1 MPAALHQSADIRPSN
16 LLVLNGNAF
25 FVDAYVSG
33 VLHVPDLSMEGAMPS
48 QLALVQG
55 YWGDTQ
61 GAVQTGLT
69 DLLSKIRIWG
79 IRESTGYA
87 NHKGCPTWF
96 VLGQRLFYT
105 KEDFYGFQDDLCYN
119 GDAKCRGRA
128 PGFRLPTGKDDFN
141 MALSAA
147 APWVNFYGNTPKS
160 IDYPRKTMY
169 QLLSDTARRYP
180 QNIAYVFMGK
190 ETDYTTFLRRVDLA
204 AKAFVA
210 MGIHRGD
217 RVTICM
223 PNSPQGLDCFY
234 ALNRI
239 GAIPNMIH
247 PLSAPHEIA
256 FYLNASHSKAIV
268 TLDQFY
274 YKVEQILPDLHDTCR
289 IIIAKIRDELPGV
302 KKALFPL
309 TKTARSVQKLPKTG
323 YILWNDFLNVGRRSK
338 KELPPD
344 EGKYDDCGA
353 ILYSGGTTGTT
364 KGIML
369 SNLNFNALGLQTIAA
384 SGYTSVAGMKM
395 LSIMPIF
402 HGFGLGIGIHTALI
416 GGATCILVPQFSV
429 KLYAEILKKQK
440 PNLIPGVP
448 TLFEALLRADSLDGV
463 DLSFLK
469 GIFSGGD
476 SLSPELKKKVD
487 QFLKEH
493 NCSEQIREGY
503 GTTECVTASCLT
515 PKDYAR
521 SGSIGVPFPDTYY
534 KIVKPGTTEE
544 LPANTDG
551 EICISGPTVMLGY
564 MDNPEETAQT
574 LRRHLEGRIWLHTG
588 DLGRMDQDGFVYFRQ
603 RIKRMIITSGYNV
616 YPSQLEN
623 IIDGHDKVL
632 LSCVIGVKDPY
643 RVQRVKAYV
652 VPMPGIEPTEE
663 LKEEILAYCEKRIAK
678 YAMPR
683 EIEFRTEL
691 PKTLVGKVAYRV
703 LEEEANSQMHPEGK

>member
-1 MPAALHQSADIRPSN
+1 
-16 LLVLNGNAF
+16 
-25 FVDAYVSG
+25 
-33 VLHVPDLSMEGAMPS
+33 
-48 QLALVQG
+48 
-55 YWGDTQ
+55 
-61 GAVQTGLT
+61 
-69 DLLSKIRIWG
+69 
-79 IRESTGYA
+79 
-87 NHKGCPTWF
+87 
-96 VLGQRLFYT
+96 
-105 KEDFYGFQDDLCYN
+105 
-119 GDAKCRGRA
+119 
-128 PGFRLPTGKDDFN
+128 
-141 MALSAA
+141 MALSAS

-160 IDYPRKTMY
+160 IDYPHLTMY
-169 QLLSDTARRYP
+169 QLLADTARRYP
-180 QNIAYVFMGK
+180 QNIAYEFMGK
-190 ETDYTTFLRRVDLA
+190 ETDYATFLRRVDLTA
-204 AKAFVA
+204 GAFVA

-223 PNSPQGLDCFY
+223 PNSPQGVDCFY

-256 FYLNASHSKAIV
+256 FYLNVSHSKAIL

-274 YKVEQILPDLHDTCR
+274 YKVEQILPDLQDTCR
-289 IIIAKIRDELPGV
+289 IIIARIQDELPGV

-323 YILWNDFLNVGRRSK
+323 YLLWNDFLNAGRRSK

-344 EGKYDDCGA
+344 EGAYDDCGA

-448 TLFEALLRADSLDGV
+448 TLFEALLRADSLEGV

-574 LRRHLEGRIWLHTG
+574 LRRHPEGRIWLHTG

-623 IIDGHDKVL
+623 IIDGHEKVL

-652 VPMPGIEPTEE
+652 VPMPGVEPTEE
-663 LKEEILAYCEKRIAK
+663 LKAELLAYCEKRIAK

-683 EIEFRTEL
+683 ELEFRTEL

-703 LEEEANSQMHPEGK
+703 LEEEANSQLWTEGQ